1 MTGKSKVAIDF
12 ACIMSQ
18 LFKTRRVLVVCPLS
32 VVSVWTS
39 EIRKHAGVPYTCKIY
54 GQDRVDEGFTFGAT
68 HNTKRPRLEFVI
80 INYDKVIH
88 EQRYYDLQLWLTQD
102 PHSIIIA
109 DEVHKLKNPQARR
122 SKVMWKLGKSCRYR
136 LMLTGTPI
144 SKNPLDLFAQ
154 FRFYDETVFGTRWAA
169 FRRQYA
175 VFGGYGNYEL
185 LRLINLKTMRRKLKP
200 HIFQAKKETCLDLP
214 SKTHEIVSVE
224 LKSHTTHHKTSSNKG
239 SRELYNILA
248 RDAIAEFKGREIEAP
263 LVLTRM
269 LRLSQITGGFVTS
282 YADDDPDQRQ
292 VMSCGTEK
300 LDAFRDLIT
309 NLYEQDRKK
318 IVVFCRFLP
327 ELGALAKV
335 CKTAGYTVLPFYGAT
350 TQPIREQRIAY
361 FEEANEPCVF
371 LAQISTGSLGITLT
385 AASEAIFYSHTYN
398 YAEFEQACDRLHR
411 IGQKRP
417 CTYYHL
423 VAKDTVDET
432 VWLALQTKRDVA
444 KLVMEHPELMTGRH
458 AA

>member
-1 MTGKSKVAIDF
+1 MDMGTGKSKVAIDF

-18 LFKTRRVLVVCPLS
+18 LFKTQRVLVVCPLS
-32 VVSVWTS
+32 VVSVWHA
-39 EIRKHAGVPYTCKIY
+39 EIRKHA
-54 GQDRVDEGFTFGAT
+54 QDD
-68 HNTKRPRLEFVI
+68 NQLEWTI
-80 INYDKVIH
+80 INYDRIIH
-88 EQRYYDLQLWLTQD
+88 PARKAHLAAYLSED

-109 DEVHKLKNPQARR
+109 DEVHKIKNPQAKR
-122 SKVMWKLGKSCRYR
+122 SKVMWQLGKCAQYR

-185 LRLINLKTMRRKLKP
+185 LRLINLKTLRRKIKP

-224 LKSHTTHHKTSSNKG
+224 LKSHTTHNNSNKG
-239 SRELYNILA
+239 SRELYNTLA

-318 IVVFCRFLP
+318 IAVFCRFLP
-327 ELGALAKV
+327 ELGALAKA
-335 CKTAGYTVLPFYGAT
+335 CKAAGYTVLPFYGAT